1 VDAAAMTI
9 AGQDAAA
16 MTIVGRDA
24 GQADVA
30 AILKPSIASPAT
42 RGAIIALK
50 ARSAREGFA

>member
-1 VDAAAMTI
+1 
-9 AGQDAAA
+9 